1 MAKDKEKKD
10 EDKKKKDKG
19 DKKAKS
25 DKENGEPSKLDGVD
39 PFEQGR
45 AFRRYCDPGT
55 NTLSLAQFSSMMQE
69 LRVPLPSVP
78 SAVKEEGL
86 SERKRF
92 DAGMLFEKYDKAKSG
107 ALSKEQFQQLYEE
120 LSKETVAAAAPSP
133 AAPAAS
139 APAAAPAPAPVAPTA
154 TAPAVATPVAAAPAV
169 AVASAAPAGA
179 GAASAALPA
188 QPAQAAQPAPTAG
201 ARPLAAAP
209 GLEYAHASSSDP
221 LMSAMPA
228 GAGGYYSSPLP
239 HLSMLPSEVDDAG
252 SALLR
257 RDFMHLQGLLEA
269 TLAPRIEAE
278 VRVLEVAEKAKRDIL
293 RRCEG
298 AEKEARAE
306 VESVIKRLKAVAD
319 QKCAEADAE
328 AQVHRKVLDRISQF
342 QFLAAGPRPRDA
354 LRMDALPLSAA
365 AFLAAGG
372 SSEPPGPGEDSGM
385 AAFRRQRE
393 RAQRAFGE
401 QARFPHPIVMRDFIT
416 LFKDFQLAAQKIVDL
431 PYSQVDGRSAAPQ
444 QHDGELSA
452 VERLRAIGAAQ
463 MPKELEAN
471 RKGAGEA
478 DRLRD
483 ELRLKDQMIFSLVQ
497 EREAFEREKRELMA
511 SVDDLAR
518 AAASEVRGWAEM
530 HAEATKA
537 LQDKVA
543 ALQEQ
548 NRQLRAASAAALR

>member
-1 MAKDKEKKD
+1 MAKEKEKKD
-10 EDKKKKDKG
+10 EASKKKDKG
-19 DKKAKS
+19 DKSDKKAKS

-55 NTLSLAQFSSMMQE
+55 NTLSLAQFSSMMQD

-78 SAVKEEGL
+78 SAAKEEGL

-92 DAGMLFEKYDKAKSG
+92 DAGMLFEKYDKAKAG

-120 LSKETVAAAAPSP
+120 LSKQTVAAAAPSLT
-133 AAPAAS
+133 AP
-139 APAAAPAPAPVAPTA
+139 APAAAPAPAFA
-154 TAPAVATPVAAAPAV
+154 PVAAPAPAAPATAAPAAATP
-169 AVASAAPAGA
+169 AVAAPAGA
-179 GAASAALPA
+179 GAAPAPA
-188 QPAQAAQPAPTAG
+188 QPAQPVP

-239 HLSMLPSEVDDAG
+239 HLSMLPGEVDDAG

-269 TLAPRIEAE
+269 TLAPRIDAE

-306 VESVIKRLKAVAD
+306 VESVIKRLKVVAE

-372 SSEPPGPGEDSGM
+372 SSEPPGAGEDSVM

-431 PYSQVDGRSAAPQ
+431 PYSQVDGRMAAQQ
-444 QHDGELSA
+444 QHPHEGELSA
-452 VERLRAIGAAQ
+452 VERLRAIGTAQ

-530 HAEATKA
+530 HTEATKA

-548 NRQLRAASAAALR
+548 NRQLRSASAATLR